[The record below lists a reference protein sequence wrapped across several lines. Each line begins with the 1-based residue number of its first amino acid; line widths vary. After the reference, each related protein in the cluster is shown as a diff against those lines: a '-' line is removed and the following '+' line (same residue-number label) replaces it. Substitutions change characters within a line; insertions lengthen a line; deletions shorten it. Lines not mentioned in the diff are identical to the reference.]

1 MERRKLMHAA
11 VSVKDLSKVF
21 ALPEPGRVSLVEAL
35 RTGKRPLHTR
45 EVRALDRVTFDI
57 ADGERV
63 GIIGP
68 NGAGK
73 TTLLSLLAG
82 LTQATS
88 GSVRVVGD
96 VHAMLSIGAVLRDD
110 LTGKENID
118 LDAYVHGRGGKE
130 IEAIRE
136 KIMVFS
142 ELAEFLDRPVHTYSS
157 GMKARLAFSMGA
169 FINPDILI
177 IDETLSVGDVFF
189 SEKAARRMKEIAA
202 SGRIVI
208 IVTHGLKAVV
218 EMCTRCLWID
228 QGRIMMDGEPGKV
241 ASAYEAQVREADEAE
256 LAKKFGLVAVAKGTC
271 AASGA
276 IHRVKLAQNGEDR
289 QATVAA
295 LRPMEINIAGALGE
309 PDGPCELSL
318 ALLRV
323 DGRRIWA
330 ASSREAGQ
338 RLPAAGPFTVRVIMD
353 PFLLGADLYRLDV
366 GLRDKRGEFAATS
379 RVFEVV
385 DEEGQYGGK
394 PLLLCPPVITVRPVM
409 EPTA

>member
-1 MERRKLMHAA
+1 MERRKLMRAV
-11 VSVKDLSKVF
+11 VSVKDLCKVF
-21 ALPEPGRVSLVEAL
+21 ALAKPGRVSLVEAL
-35 RTGKRPLHTR
+35 RAGRRSLHTR

-57 ADGERV
+57 AEGERV

-73 TTLLSLLAG
+73 TTLLSILAG
-82 LTQATS
+82 LTPATS
-88 GSVRVVGD
+88 GSVSVVGD
-96 VHAMLSIGAVLRDD
+96 VHAMLSIGAVLRED
-110 LTGKENID
+110 LTGNENID
-118 LDAYVHGRGGKE
+118 LDASVHGRGGKE
-130 IEAIRE
+130 MRAVRE
-136 KIMVFS
+136 KIMIFS
-142 ELAEFLDRPVHTYSS
+142 ELGEFLDRPVHTYSS

-169 FINPDILI
+169 FIDPDILI

-189 SEKAARRMKEIAA
+189 GEKAARRMKEIAA

-208 IVTHGLKAVV
+208 VVAHSLKAVV

-228 QGRIMMDGEPGKV
+228 QGRIMMDGEPGDV
-241 ASAYEAQVREADEAE
+241 ASAYEAQVRRVDESE
-256 LAKKFGLVAVAKGTC
+256 LARKFGLVAGGKSTC

-276 IHRVKLAQNGEDR
+276 IRCVKLKQNGEDR

-295 LRPMEINIAGALGE
+295 LRPMEMQIAGTLGDC
-309 PDGPCELSL
+309 DGPCELSL

-323 DGRRIWA
+323 DGRRVWS

-338 RLPAAGPFTVRVIMD
+338 RLPAAGPFIVRVIMD

-366 GLRDKRGEFAATS
+366 GLRNKQGGVAAAS

-394 PLLLCPPVITVRPVM
+394 PLLLCPPVITVKQVM
-409 EPTA
+409 EATV